1 MHLHDADGLSFIKS
15 LFASTFSKDKSLPV
29 RGKSEIVSRPF
40 LNQSIHFKMKLIE
53 THPDTYASSICSR
66 INWGVSFL
74 R

>member
-40 LNQSIHFKMKLIE
+40 LN
-53 THPDTYASSICSR
+53 
-66 INWGVSFL
+66 
-74 R
+74 